1 MGSEPNNLIG
11 ADPNYSTAIIAALE
25 SVSGAASG
33 SAAITNLHF
42 EARQGTHDVWV
53 CRYDLNILNDL
64 NVLNEK
70 RKLLVKQLHPHQG
83 QAFTFPSTFE
93 LQQRLFA
100 QGLAAE
106 PLYYDEKEQI
116 WIEAYVPKPHSVAN
130 DEIHLAHA
138 LAQLHQTHQSSA
150 PANDDTVQPL
160 RQLDPV
166 NQCRALIHRLDE
178 LPFSKPSIAA
188 HLNEQLDD
196 LVNDMTK
203 AGCGQNDSSW
213 VLCHNDLHIEHLR
226 GDLDKGDYQMVDW
239 EYSAVGPRYFDLAS
253 CIAIN
258 KLAKPAQT
266 LLLNTYS
273 KLTQLNSVD
282 VTQKTEL
289 YLRLVGLINQ
299 AWSELVVLS
308 SDN

>member
-11 ADPNYSTAIIAALE
+11 TDPNYSTAIIAALE
-25 SVSGAASG
+25 SVSGAASS
-33 SAAITNLHF
+33 SAAMTNLHF

-70 RKLLVKQLHPHQG
+70 HKLLVKQLHPHQG
-83 QAFTFPSTFE
+83 QAFSFRSTFE

-116 WIEAYVPKPHSVAN
+116 WIEAYVPKRHSAPN

-138 LAQLHQTHQSSA
+138 LAQLHQAQQSSA
-150 PANDDTVQPL
+150 PANGDPVQPL

-166 NQCRALIHRLDE
+166 KQCRALIQRLDE
-178 LPFSKPSIAA
+178 LPSSKTTIAA

-196 LVNDMTK
+196 LVNDMTQ
-203 AGCGQNDSSW
+203 AGCGKNDSSW

-226 GDLDKGDYQMVDW
+226 GDFDKGDYQMVDW

-258 KLAKPAQT
+258 KLEKPAQT